1 MHGVSALHRKLLRE
15 LRRLV
20 GQIATIAL
28 VVAGGITCFISL
40 RGTCDSLEW
49 ARAAYY
55 DRYRFAD
62 VFAHAKR
69 APESLSRD
77 IEALPGVGVV
87 QTRIFEE
94 VTLPIEGM
102 ERPAYARLVSLPAS
116 GQPATNALHVVEGE
130 LPARGHEDD
139 VALLQAFADAH
150 GLHPGNRL
158 PAVIHGKLR
167 QLRIVGVVLSP
178 EFVYAIRPGA
188 LMDDPQRYA
197 VLWMDRAVL
206 SSAYELDGAFN
217 DVALRL
223 QPGASEAAVC
233 AGVDRLLA
241 PYGADGAV
249 GRSRQLSN
257 RILISELG
265 QLAGIA
271 GMVPLVFLG
280 VSAFLINVVL
290 GRLITLQRPEI
301 AALKAIGYTNAEIGR
316 HYLGLVAVVM
326 VPGSAVGIAGGW
338 WLGRILTALYGTL
351 FRFPDLSFRMPA
363 ALVTSAVAVSAV
375 AAIGGALLAVR
386 SATRLPPAEAMR
398 PPAPA
403 HYRRGLVERLGLGAL
418 LGSTGLMVLREIERR
433 PLRTALSS
441 LGIAG
446 AIALIVLGHFGID
459 SLDSYLEGTFRRAQ
473 RQDLS
478 VAFVHPEDPRIVGQL
493 ARVPGVL
500 TAEGLR
506 AVPVR
511 VHRDHVTRDSVL
523 MGLPPRASLRRLV
536 ERRSG
541 GAVTVPDDGVVITA
555 TLAEILGVRPGDRI
569 DLEVLEGDRKHLEP
583 VVAGL
588 VDEAVGLQVYARRE
602 NVASLE
608 HDEGTVSSALLRID
622 PRAVAAVEGRLR
634 RSPDVIDVS
643 DLRAD
648 VTRLRDMNGSMM
660 DIWTAISISL
670 SASVI
675 FGVVY
680 NNARIALAT
689 RERDLATLRVLGM
702 TRAEIST
709 ILIGSLAVEVALAI
723 PVGLVLGKWWG
734 VAFMSNVDQETY
746 RWAVVVAPRTYLL
759 AAAVAVI
766 AGAISALWVRR
777 SLDRLDLIGVLK
789 TRE

>member
-1 MHGVSALHRKLLRE
+1 MHGISALHRKLLRE
-15 LRRLV
+15 VRRLV
-20 GQIATIAL
+20 GQITTIAL

-40 RGTCDSLEW
+40 RGTSDSLDW

-62 VFAHAKR
+62 VFAHVER
-69 APESLSRD
+69 APESLAHD
-77 IEALPGVGVV
+77 IEALPGVGLV

-102 ERPAYARLVSLPAS
+102 ERPAYARLVSIPAS
-116 GQPATNALHVVEGE
+116 GQPSTNALHVVEGE

-139 VALLQAFADAH
+139 VAVLQAFADAH
-150 GLHPGNRL
+150 GLHPGHRL

-167 QLRIVGVVLSP
+167 QLRVVGVVLSP

-197 VLWMDRAVL
+197 VLWMERTVL
-206 SSAYELDGAFN
+206 ASAFQLDGAFN
-217 DVALRL
+217 DITLRL

-241 PYGADGAV
+241 PFGGDGAF

-257 RILISELG
+257 RILTSELG
-265 QLAGIA
+265 QLEGIA

-301 AALKAIGYTNAEIGR
+301 ASLKAIGYTNREVAE
-316 HYLGLVAVVM
+316 HYLGLVAIVM
-326 VPGSAVGIAGGW
+326 VPGGLVGIAGGW
-338 WLGRILTALYGTL
+338 WLGRVVTALYGSL
-351 FRFPDLSFRMPA
+351 FRFPDLSFRMTA
-363 ALVTSAVAVSAV
+363 SLVASAIGVSAL

-386 SATRLPPAEAMR
+386 GATRLPPAEAMR
-398 PPAPA
+398 PPAPP
-403 HYRRGLVERLGLGAL
+403 HYRRGILERLGAGAL
-418 LGSTGLMVLREIERR
+418 LGPTGLMVAREIERR
-433 PLRTALSS
+433 PLRTLLSS

-446 AIALIVLGHFGID
+446 AIALMILGHFGLD
-459 SLDSYLEGTFRRAQ
+459 SLDAYLEGTFQRAQ

-478 VAFVHPEDPRIVGQL
+478 VVFVHPEDPRIVGQL

-500 TAEGLR
+500 TAEGVR

-511 VHRDHVTRDSVL
+511 ARHDHVTRDSVL
-523 MGLPPRASLRRLV
+523 MGLQSDATLRRLV
-536 ERRSG
+536 ERSG
-541 GAVTVPDDGVVITA
+541 RVVPIPDDGVVITA
-555 TLAEILGVRPGDRI
+555 TLAELLGAQPGDRI
-569 DLEVLEGDRKHLEP
+569 DLEPLEGDRKPLRP
-583 VVAGL
+583 VVVGL
-588 VDEAVGLQVYARRE
+588 VDEAMGLQIYARRE
-602 NVASLE
+602 IVASLE
-608 HDEGTVSSALLRID
+608 HDEGAVSSALLRID
-622 PRAVAAVEGRLR
+622 ARAAPAVEERLR

-660 DIWTAISISL
+660 DVWTAISISL
-670 SASVI
+670 SACVI
-675 FGVVY
+675 FGVIY

-702 TRAEIST
+702 TRTEISA
-709 ILIGSLAVEVALAI
+709 ILIGSLAVELALAI
-723 PVGLVLGKWWG
+723 PIGLYLGKRWG
-734 VAFMSNVDQETY
+734 VAFMDKVDKETY
-746 RWAVVVAPRTYLL
+746 RWAVVVAPRTYVL

-766 AGAISALWVRR
+766 AGAMSALWVRR

>member
-15 LRRLV
+15 VRRLI

-49 ARAAYY
+49 ARSAYY

-69 APESLSRD
+69 APESLARD
-77 IEALPGVGVV
+77 IEALRGVGVV

-116 GQPATNALHVVEGE
+116 GQPSTNALHVVEGE

-139 VALLQAFADAH
+139 VVLLQAFADAH
-150 GLHPGNRL
+150 GLHPGHRL

-167 QLRIVGVVLSP
+167 QLRIVGIVLSP

-197 VLWMDRAVL
+197 VLWMDRSVL
-206 SSAYELDGAFN
+206 SSAFELDGAFN

-233 AGVDRLLA
+233 AGLDRLLA
-241 PYGADGAV
+241 PYGGDGAV

-290 GRLITLQRPEI
+290 GRLIALQRPEI
-301 AALKAIGYTNAEIGR
+301 AALKAIGYANAEIGR

-326 VPGSAVGIAGGW
+326 VPGSAIGIAGGW

-403 HYRRGLVERLGLGAL
+403 HYRRGLIERLGLGAL

-433 PLRTALSS
+433 PLRTTLSS

-446 AIALIVLGHFGID
+446 AIALIILGHFGSD
-459 SLDSYLEGTFRRAQ
+459 SLDSYLEGTLRRAQ

-478 VAFVHPEDPRIVGQL
+478 VAFVHPEDPRIMGQL

-500 TAEGLR
+500 TAEGMR

-511 VHRDHVTRDSVL
+511 VHRDHVMRDSVL
-523 MGLPPRASLRRLV
+523 MGLPSYATLRRLV
-536 ERRSG
+536 ERSG
-541 GAVTVPDDGVVITA
+541 PAVPVPDDGVVITA

-569 DLEVLEGDRKHLEP
+569 DLEVLEGDRRRLEP

-588 VDEAVGLQVYARRE
+588 VDEAVGMQIYAQLE

-622 PRAVAAVEGRLR
+622 PRAVASVEERLR

-734 VAFMSNVDQETY
+734 IGFMSNVDKETY

>member
-1 MHGVSALHRKLLRE
+1 MRGVSALHRKLLRE
-15 LRRLV
+15 IRQLA
-20 GQIATIAL
+20 GQITTIAL
-28 VVAGGITCFISL
+28 VVAGGIACFICL
-40 RGTCDSLEW
+40 RGTCDSLDW

-62 VFAHAKR
+62 VFAHAER
-69 APESLSRD
+69 APESLLRD

-116 GQPATNALHVVEGE
+116 GQPSTNALHVVEGE

-139 VALLQAFADAH
+139 VAVLQAFADAH
-150 GLHPGNRL
+150 GLHPGHRL

-167 QLRIVGVVLSP
+167 RLRVVGVVLSP

-197 VLWMDRAVL
+197 VLWMERSVL
-206 SSAYELDGAFN
+206 ASAFQLDGAFN
-217 DVALRL
+217 DVTIRL

-233 AGVDRLLA
+233 AGLDRLLL
-241 PYGADGAV
+241 PYGGDGAV

-257 RILISELG
+257 RILTSELG
-265 QLAGIA
+265 QLEGIA
-271 GMVPLVFLG
+271 GMVPLVFLA
-280 VSAFLINVVL
+280 VSAFLIHVVL
-290 GRLITLQRPEI
+290 GRLIALQRPEI
-301 AALKAIGYTNAEIGR
+301 AALKAIGYTNREVGR

-326 VPGSAVGIAGGW
+326 IPGSVLGAAGGW
-338 WLGRILTALYGTL
+338 WLGRVVTALYGAL
-351 FRFPDLSFRMPA
+351 FRFPDLSFRMSVSLVA
-363 ALVTSAVAVSAV
+363 SALAVSALAAV
-375 AAIGGALLAVR
+375 AGAMLAVR

-403 HYRRGLVERLGLGAL
+403 RYRRGLFERLGVGAL
-418 LGSTGLMVLREIERR
+418 LGPTGLMVLREIERR

-446 AIALIVLGHFGID
+446 AIALIILGHFGLD
-459 SLDSYLEGTFRRAQ
+459 SLESYLEGTLRRQQ

-478 VAFVHPEDPRIVGQL
+478 VAFVHPEDPRIIGQL
-493 ARVPGVL
+493 SRVPGVL
-500 TAEGLR
+500 TAEGVR

-511 VHRDHVTRDSVL
+511 VHHDQVTRDSVL
-523 MGLPPRASLRRLV
+523 MGLASEGTLRRLV
-536 ERRSG
+536 DRSERVAAIS
-541 GAVTVPDDGVVITA
+541 DDGIVLTA
-555 TLAEILGVRPGDRI
+555 TLGDILGVRPGDSI
-569 DLEVLEGDRKHLEP
+569 DVEVLEGDRRTVHP
-583 VVAGL
+583 VVAGF

-602 NVASLE
+602 IVAALE
-608 HDEGTVSSALLRID
+608 HDEGAVSSALLRLD
-622 PRAVAAVEGRLR
+622 PRAVASVEERLR

-660 DIWTAISISL
+660 DIWTAISVTL
-670 SASVI
+670 SACVI

-680 NNARIALAT
+680 NNARIALAA
-689 RERDLATLRVLGM
+689 RERELATLRVLGM
-702 TRAEIST
+702 TRAEISA

-723 PVGLVLGKWWG
+723 PVGLLLGKMWG
-734 VAFMSNVDQETY
+734 VAFMSNVDKETY

-766 AGAISALWVRR
+766 AGAMSALWVRR

>member
-1 MHGVSALHRKLLRE
+1 M
-15 LRRLV
+15 
-20 GQIATIAL
+20 
-28 VVAGGITCFISL
+28 
-40 RGTCDSLEW
+40 
-49 ARAAYY
+49 
-55 DRYRFAD
+55 
-62 VFAHAKR
+62 
-69 APESLSRD
+69 
-77 IEALPGVGVV
+77 
-87 QTRIFEE
+87 
-94 VTLPIEGM
+94 
-102 ERPAYARLVSLPAS
+102 
-116 GQPATNALHVVEGE
+116 
-130 LPARGHEDD
+130 
-139 VALLQAFADAH
+139 
-150 GLHPGNRL
+150 
-158 PAVIHGKLR
+158 
-167 QLRIVGVVLSP
+167 
-178 EFVYAIRPGA
+178 
-188 LMDDPQRYA
+188 
-197 VLWMDRAVL
+197 
-206 SSAYELDGAFN
+206 
-217 DVALRL
+217 
-223 QPGASEAAVC
+223 C

-241 PYGADGAV
+241 PYGGDGAV

-290 GRLITLQRPEI
+290 GRLIALQRPEI
-301 AALKAIGYTNAEIGR
+301 AALKAIGYANAEIGR

-326 VPGSAVGIAGGW
+326 VPGSVIGIAGGW
-338 WLGRILTALYGTL
+338 WLGRILIALYGTL

-363 ALVTSAVAVSAV
+363 ALVASAVAVSAV

-386 SATRLPPAEAMR
+386 GATRLPPAEAMR

-403 HYRRGLVERLGLGAL
+403 HYRRGLIERLGVGAL

-433 PLRTALSS
+433 PLRMTLSS

-446 AIALIVLGHFGID
+446 AIALIILGHFGSD
-459 SLDSYLEGTFRRAQ
+459 SLDSYLEGTLRRAQ

-478 VAFVHPEDPRIVGQL
+478 VAFVHPEDPRIMGQL

-500 TAEGLR
+500 TAEGIR

-511 VHRDHVTRDSVL
+511 VHHDHVTRDSVL
-523 MGLPPRASLRRLV
+523 MGLPPDASLRRLV
-536 ERRSG
+536 ERSG
-541 GAVTVPDDGVVITA
+541 RAVPVPGDGIVITA

-569 DLEVLEGDRKHLEP
+569 DLEVLEGDRKRLEP

-588 VDEAVGLQVYARRE
+588 LDEAVGMQIYAQRE

-608 HDEGTVSSALLRID
+608 RDEGAVSSALLRID
-622 PRAVAAVEGRLR
+622 PRAVAAVEERLR

-670 SASVI
+670 SACVI

-723 PVGLVLGKWWG
+723 PVGLVLGKWWAIG
-734 VAFMSNVDQETY
+734 FMSNVDKETY